1 MERTDPQNS
10 RLSDL
15 MLDVGKALTRS
26 GGSDAPMEDLM
37 RVADD
42 PLRLKALVVRQGTGT
57 VDILPPLRAHLRD
70 SLLGKYL
77 QAGMQSGQERAYGV
91 VEQLQPESLRPE
103 VFEPRDEDKTRALW
117 MSRDP
122 VDAKPV
128 WWHGRLVAGF
138 AVAGF
143 LAHVLLSVF
152 T

>member
-1 MERTDPQNS
+1 MERTDTQNS
-10 RLSDL
+10 RLSDF
-15 MLDVGKALTRS
+15 MLDVGKAVTRS
-26 GGSDAPMEDLM
+26 GGSDAPIEELM

-57 VDILPPLRAHLRD
+57 VDILPPFHAHLRD
-70 SLLGKYL
+70 NLLGKYW
-77 QAGMQSGQERAYGV
+77 QSGMQSGQDRAYGV
-91 VEQLQPESLRPE
+91 MEQLQPESLHPE

-117 MSRDP
+117 LSKDP

-138 AVAGF
+138 AGAGV
-143 LAHVLLSVF
+143 LALVLLGVF